1 MTCGIP
7 EHLIK
12 RYYFVSI
19 IVIVLCFAGFVD
31 QIQSAAISRSILRD
45 GKKF

>member
-12 RYYFVSI
+12 RYYFVI
-19 IVIVLCFAGFVD
+19 IIIVLCFAG
-31 QIQSAAISRSILRD
+31 L
-45 GKKF
+45 